1 MVHGERAIE
10 EVRGR
15 FAIRLG
21 LQGPQA
27 VGVMITATRSRH
39 WHAAGT
45 RAFEKPAVEQL
56 GHIIML

>member
-15 FAIRLG
+15 FAILLG

-27 VGVMITATRSRH
+27 NGVMITATRSR
-39 WHAAGT
+39 HAAGT